1 MIFLKPRKLPYP
13 VWLRG
18 PFTLDSSSLSSFKHL
33 MYFNRK
39 YGLWYCTPHKIK
51 HVGQLH
57 REDGKHWDSTAA
69 SKNSKPNP
77 HSQKLLQK
85 NLSYRKIVLMS
96 LPPAILKARSVAK
109 ITVPCLD
116 STISRDFAFQHPL
129 WKLCL
134 HEGHRSS
141 HKYQVT
147 EGRTDGYGKGVGWER
162 SIVKQRLRSA
172 FLEEQGKG
180 SCTIHPCHSYRCSKL
195 PMSSAALQ
203 Q

>member
-1 MIFLKPRKLPYP
+1 M
-13 VWLRG
+13 
-18 PFTLDSSSLSSFKHL
+18 
-33 MYFNRK
+33 
-39 YGLWYCTPHKIK
+39 
-51 HVGQLH
+51 
-57 REDGKHWDSTAA
+57 EDRKHWDSTAA
-69 SKNSKPNP
+69 SKNPKPNP
-77 HSQKLLQK
+77 RSQKLLQK
-85 NLSYRKIVLMS
+85 NFSYRKIVLMS

-116 STISRDFAFQHPL
+116 SAISRDFAFQHPL

-172 FLEEQGKG
+172 SLEEQGKG
-180 SCTIHPCHSYRCSKL
+180 SRAIHPVSLLQMLEAANELCSTPAIIIISINWLKWLHGLERCQLLHLSHL
-195 PMSSAALQ
+195 YLQ
-203 Q
+203 S

>member
-1 MIFLKPRKLPYP
+1 MIFLKLCKLPYP
-13 VWLRG
+13 VWLRR
-18 PFTLDSSSLSSFKHL
+18 PFTLDSSSLSSLKHL
-33 MYFNRK
+33 MYLTRK
-39 YGLWYCTPHKIK
+39 YSLWHCTPAEIK

-57 REDGKHWDSTAA
+57 MEDRKHWDSTAA
-69 SKNSKPNP
+69 SKISKPNP

-85 NLSYRKIVLMS
+85 NFSYGKIVSMS

-116 STISRDFAFQHPL
+116 RAISRDFAFQHPL

-147 EGRTDGYGKGVGWER
+147 EEGLMDMGRGWGER
-162 SIVKQRLRSA
+162 
-172 FLEEQGKG
+172 E
-180 SCTIHPCHSYRCSKL
+180 
-195 PMSSAALQ
+195 AL
-203 Q
+203 

>member
-1 MIFLKPRKLPYP
+1 MIFLKPHKLPYP

-18 PFTLDSSSLSSFKHL
+18 PFTLDSSSLSSLKHL
-33 MYFNRK
+33 MYLTRK
-39 YGLWYCTPHKIK
+39 YSLWHCTPAEIM

-57 REDGKHWDSTAA
+57 REDRKHWDSTAA
-69 SKNSKPNP
+69 SKNPNS

-85 NLSYRKIVLMS
+85 NCSYRKIVLMS

-116 STISRDFAFQHPL
+116 SAISRDFAFQHPL

-147 EGRTDGYGKGVGWER
+147 EGRSDGYGKGVGWER
-162 SIVKQRLRSA
+162 
-172 FLEEQGKG
+172 G
-180 SCTIHPCHSYRCSKL
+180 
-195 PMSSAALQ
+195 AL
-203 Q
+203 